1 MSDGDWV
8 CLQLPRR
15 GNNWLVMQR
24 RAEAHPNRHLYMFPD
39 AATGWDVYFISFGEC
54 QIVQMQEF
62 DILKL
67 CPQDNWWPYCSYCGK
82 FVLPSLT
89 VHRASRQHEKMRMWL
104 LTGGGEWQERS
115 VIDQCVYY
123 TGGLAWPR
131 GPC

>member
-24 RAEAHPNRHLYMFPD
+24 RAEAHPNRQLYMFLD

-67 CPQDNWWPYCSYCGK
+67 CSEDNWWPYCSYCGR
-82 FVLPSLT
+82 FLFPGPHEHRLT
-89 VHRASRQHEKMRMWL
+89 RKHTGMRQWML
-104 LTGGGEWQERS
+104 AGGGAWQDT
-115 VIDQCVYY
+115 VINQCAHH
-123 TGGLAWPR
+123 THGLAWPL
-131 GPC
+131 GDF